1 MRHRK
6 NLPFLLALVLL
17 TVVFVSM
24 TSLAA
29 DRGTVATSKQQI
41 DTPSNIPWHHPL
53 YLPWGE
59 YWRNR
64 IRITY
69 QNESSQ
75 DLAGYPLALRIVA
88 PGEESP
94 AATVAIPIAG
104 HDLRE
109 IRVCTPEGNELLWA
123 AYDPAMV
130 RLSQGSLPPQ
140 GWLVVPVACPANGTC
155 DLFVYFNNP
164 QAGEVPDYYLSR
176 ACPVNC
182 GVEEG
187 NGSTPA
193 GWQHDPGD
201 EERRAYWSD
210 ERPHSGQK
218 CLAIEVKSGAKPSW
232 IATRQLGIAIMPGAR
247 YRFRGWVRAENV
259 EGYAGWYIHVGN
271 EEKPMMLA
279 PTVSAGGGTYDW
291 KVVETEF
298 TAPERATVAS
308 IGTVLWGT
316 GRAWFDDVQWEEL
329 DKRSHR
335 VTVHPAESCQ
345 LAEVDFAQSWPGQN
359 DAAQAGME
367 RLHLEFLN
375 FDAST
380 KDNVFVCLSASILTA
395 QNSHLGLPD
404 RARVLAG
411 HAFVQPLLV
420 GPYLIW
426 PDRLA
431 AKSRIHRYIYCDDVV
446 SVQPKGSDPKTPDAL
461 TGYLTLLN
469 SEKNLVKNSSFE
481 IGETV
486 PIAWTQSG
494 SGEQGV
500 RFSLDSSSGEGF
512 GQCAARLDVS
522 ASTHPA
528 WRGWQQ
534 RIAVNS
540 GATYLVAGWLKCQDL
555 EGEARIHIHFHDAQ
569 GQLVKSGG
577 MTSVGPGIAGTQSW
591 TLLSG
596 LVKIPDD
603 ATTLTLHLTMN
614 TTGTLWHDGILV
626 AEVVS
631 VSNVKKES
639 APLKKD
645 AFVAWQVPSVIKVF
659 KDDAPILGRQS
670 AQVSAAKGEWEAVQL
685 AVRSGTALPEVQ
697 VEVIPPRHSSQ
708 AKLDQFDVAV
718 VGYVPIDYPTNYY
731 RFDGPEWYR
740 KLPQGAPG
748 SDGWAG
754 WWPDPLLPQR
764 QFTLPAETTQ
774 AVWIIFRVPQNA
786 KGGDY
791 QGAIRFL
798 AGQRNLAEIPLTVH
812 VWDFALP
819 ERTTFP
825 AIYDVRL
832 GPGRDVWG
840 RNLDELYPEI
850 VQFMAERRLCPDKIR
865 PDPLIEYRNGQV
877 KADFTQYDRV
887 ARWYFE
893 DLGLPVT
900 YTPQLFYLFGW
911 GFPPRD
917 FFGQTPYPGER
928 PFEGADR
935 RQLRPEYKAAYQAC
949 LKTYWEHMKQNGWSD
964 RVVLY
969 ISDEP
974 FDHLPE
980 IREQMIALCEMI
992 REVDPKIPI
1001 YSSTWHHVPDWDGS
1015 ITLWGLG
1022 HDGRVPPDKLRALRT
1037 GGANIWFTTDG
1048 QMCTDTPY
1056 CAVERLL
1063 PHYCFHHGV
1072 SAYEFWGVAWTTY
1085 DPYRFGWHSFIPQS
1099 DRPGNRYWVRYP
1111 NGDGFLIYPGKPI
1124 GYPGLV
1130 SSIRLEQ
1137 AREGVED
1144 YEYLKLLQT
1153 AANKLP
1159 PGHSDRQ
1166 MAEIVLAR
1174 AAQLVT
1180 MPNAGGRYSTKI
1192 LPDPE
1197 AIARIRNELAEVLE
1211 KLMANQ

>member
-1 MRHRK
+1 MRHHQM
-6 NLPFLLALVLL
+6 LVPFLVLISFS
-17 TVVFVSM
+17 VGFVNASSFA
-24 TSLAA
+24 T
-29 DRGTVATSKQQI
+29 DYGTTATSNQQI
-41 DTPSNIPWHHPL
+41 ETPSNIPWHHPL

-88 PGEESP
+88 PGEENP

-104 HDLRE
+104 HDMKE

-123 AYDPAMV
+123 AYDPDMV
-130 RLSQGSLPPQ
+130 RLSQGSLPRH
-140 GWLVVPVACPANGTC
+140 GWLVVPVTCPANGVC
-155 DLFVYFNNP
+155 ELFVYFNNP
-164 QAGEVPDYYLSR
+164 QAGEVPDYFLTR

-187 NGSTPA
+187 IGSTPV

-210 ERPHSGQK
+210 ERPRSGKK
-218 CLAIEVKSGAKPSW
+218 CLAIEVKPGAKPSW

-271 EEKPMMLA
+271 DENPMMIA

-298 TAPERATVAS
+298 TAPQRATVAS

-329 DKRSHR
+329 DKRTHC

-345 LAEVDFAQSWPGQN
+345 LTEVDLAQSWPRAKDVTQPV
-359 DAAQAGME
+359 AE

-375 FDAST
+375 FDASV
-380 KDNVFVCLSASILTA
+380 KHNVLFCLSGNLLIGRNSVSGRPAYGLVFASSESIE
-395 QNSHLGLPD
+395 
-404 RARVLAG
+404 
-411 HAFVQPLLV
+411 PLLV
-420 GPYLIW
+420 GPYLVW
-426 PDRLA
+426 SDRLP
-431 AKSRIHRYIYCDDVV
+431 AKSRVHRYIYHDDVV
-446 SVQPKGSDPKTPDAL
+446 SVQHKGQGDVPDAAL
-461 TGYLTLLN
+461 TGYLSLLD

-486 PIAWTQSG
+486 PDAWTQSG
-494 SGEQGV
+494 SGDQGV
-500 RFSLDSSSGEGF
+500 RFSLDSPSGEGF
-512 GQCAARLDVS
+512 GRRAARLDVS
-522 ASTHPA
+522 AGTRPA

-534 RIAVNS
+534 KIAVNA

-555 EGEARIHIHFHDAQ
+555 AGEARIHIHFHDAQ

-596 LVKIPDD
+596 LVKVPDD
-603 ATTLTLHLTMN
+603 ATSLTLHLTMN
-614 TTGTLWHDGILV
+614 TTGTLWHDAVLV

-639 APLKKD
+639 APLEKN
-645 AFVAWQVPSVIKVF
+645 AFVTWQVPSIVKVF
-659 KDDAPILGRQS
+659 REDAPVLDRQS

-697 VEVIPPRHSSQ
+697 VEVIPPCHSSQ
-708 AKLDQFDVAV
+708 EKLEQFDVAV

-754 WWPDPLLPQR
+754 WWPDPLLPHR
-764 QFTLPAETTQ
+764 QFPLPAETTQ

-786 KGGDY
+786 KPGDY

-798 AGQRNLAEIPLTVH
+798 AGGRILAEIPLTVH
-812 VWDFALP
+812 VWNFALP
-819 ERTTFP
+819 EKTTFP

-840 RNLDELYPEI
+840 RTLDELYPEI

-865 PDPLIEYRNGQV
+865 PDPVIEYRDGQV
-877 KADFTQYDRV
+877 KADFTEYDRV

-917 FFGQTPYPGER
+917 FFGQMPYPGES
-928 PFEGADR
+928 PFEGANR

-949 LKTYWEHMKQNGWSD
+949 LKTYWEHMRQNGWSD

-1022 HDGRVPPDKLRALRT
+1022 HDGRVSPDKLRALRT
-1037 GGANIWFTTDG
+1037 GGANVWFTTDG

-1144 YEYLKLLQT
+1144 YEYLKILQT
-1153 AANKLP
+1153 AAEKLP
-1159 PGHSDRQ
+1159 PVHSDRQ
-1166 MAEIVLAR
+1166 MAETVLAG
-1174 AAQLVT
+1174 ASQLVT
-1180 MPNAGGRYSTKI
+1180 IPNAGGRYSTKI

-1197 AIARIRNELAEVLE
+1197 AIERIRNDLAKVLE
-1211 KLMANQ
+1211 KLMAGQ